1 MLQNEEFIQ
10 EFVEEAR
17 LHIEQ
22 VESDLLEMAGVGGD
36 GELINRLFRSV
47 HSIKGTAGFFGLDN
61 IVKLS
66 HAMENVFG
74 AVRNNKIELDDSDID
89 SLLKAN
95 DCLRDMVENVLD
107 SHTFDI
113 SSYLEELSAIL
124 EGQPAQAGPEA
135 SIEVRDQDS
144 KKLPLDQYQQERI
157 ESALEHGQRLYRIK
171 LRLHKDLDKRGISP
185 IAFFSKI
192 QSIGQILESHS
203 DVSEIRDLDDVLKS
217 DIEYTFLFTTVLE
230 KNLVALALEIPE
242 DRIQELN
249 VNIKPNKYKELL
261 LEDKQLEKTEK
272 QESKPETQSSKPQVQ
287 NKRASTLAIEDSIR
301 VPIDLLNHIMNLAS
315 ELVLGRNQLLRVL
328 EAYRKKIEGLDPI
341 LQNIDHITTQLQE
354 RIMQT
359 RMQPLVN
366 VFNKFPRMI
375 RDLSRQLGKEMK
387 LKVTGAQVELDKSII
402 EGLGDPLTHL
412 IRNAADHGIEKP
424 EERERAGKNREGIIS
439 LGAYQEG
446 SHVSIVVSDDGA
458 GIDVEALK
466 AKILEKELR
475 SPQELAV
482 MDDKEILEYIFMPGF
497 STAKDVTDVSGRG
510 VGMDVVRTNIEK
522 LGGTIEIDS
531 QPGQGTTFKLNLPLT
546 LAIISSLIV
555 EAEGQK
561 FALPQVNLQE
571 MVRVKPGDKDRRIEN
586 VSGSLVLRFRGN
598 LLPVVKLSDVLGLS
612 EDDQDMD
619 EYEDPS
625 KIIRILILKEG
636 QRRYGLIVDAIHDD
650 EEILVKPL
658 PRHLKDCKCYSGV
671 TILGDGKIAMILDA
685 DGIAELADLKL
696 ADVKELKEQDTTGRT
711 SSEEH
716 TIILFSCSGSEVL
729 ALPLSMVSRV
739 EEISLDDIQLVGDKE
754 YMEFRGRSL
763 RLVRPEDYLP
773 ISQKDYKGSKLY
785 VIVPKLVKQPIGIL
799 IRKVYDTATINI
811 DYSQQDIKAH
821 GIAGTTFWN
830 GKIVLMLNL
839 YQLFE
844 MAAPE
849 YYKTSEEFRSEAVNY
864 TILLA
869 EDSSFFRRLEREYLE
884 EAGYKVLEAENGKQ
898 ALDILKEEK
907 VDALISDINMPVM
920 DGLELISTIRKDES
934 LKNLPAIAVT
944 SLFNDSQIR
953 DGLDAGFD
961 YYEMKL
967 DKDRLL
973 KKLDAAIKERMSRNA
988 G

>member
-22 VESDLLEMAGVGGD
+22 VESDLLVMAGAGGD

-61 IVKLS
+61 IVKLA

-74 AVRNNKIELDDSDID
+74 AVRNNKIGLNDSSID
-89 SLLKAN
+89 TLLKAN
-95 DCLRDMVENVLD
+95 DCLRDMVDNVLD
-107 SHTFDI
+107 SPNFDI
-113 SSYLEELSAIL
+113 SSYLDELSAIL
-124 EGQPAQAGPEA
+124 EGQSAKA
-135 SIEVRDQDS
+135 SPKSLIEIRDNRS
-144 KKLPLDQYQQERI
+144 KELYLDENQRERI
-157 ESALEHGQRLYRIK
+157 ESALEHGHRLYRIK

-203 DVSEIRDLDDVLKS
+203 DVSEIEGLDDVLKS

-230 KNLVALALEIPE
+230 RNLVALALEIPE
-242 DRIQELN
+242 DSIQELS
-249 VNIKPNKYKELL
+249 VEIKPNKYKEVL
-261 LEDKQLEKTEK
+261 LEDKQPEKADKER
-272 QESKPETQSSKPQVQ
+272 SNNIQSNKPQAH
-287 NKRASTLAIEDSIR
+287 NRKTTTLAIEDSIR
-301 VPIDLLNHIMNLAS
+301 VPIDLLNDIMNLAS
-315 ELVLGRNQLLRVL
+315 ELVLGRNQLLRAL
-328 EAYRKKIEGLDPI
+328 EAYRKKVEGLDSI

-387 LKVTGAQVELDKSII
+387 LKITGAQVELDKSII

-424 EERERAGKNREGIIS
+424 EDRERAGKNREGIIA

-446 SHVSIVVSDDGA
+446 SHVTILISDDGA
-458 GIDVEALK
+458 GINIEALK

-475 SPQELAV
+475 TPQELAT
-482 MDDKEILEYIFMPGF
+482 MDEKEILEHIFMPGF
-497 STAKDVTDVSGRG
+497 STAKNVTDVSGRG

-522 LGGTIEIDS
+522 LGGTIDIDS
-531 QPGQGTTFKLNLPLT
+531 QSGQGTTFKLNLPLT
-546 LAIISSLIV
+546 LAIISCLIV

-598 LLPVVKLSDVLGLS
+598 LLPIVKLSDVLGLS
-612 EDDQDMD
+612 RSDQDTH
-619 EYEDPS
+619 EFNDPS
-625 KIIRILILKEG
+625 KIIRVLILKVG
-636 QRRYGLIVDAIHDD
+636 QHRYGLIVDAIHDD

-658 PRHLKDCKCYSGV
+658 PKHLKDCKCYSGV
-671 TILGDGKIAMILDA
+671 TILGDGRIAMILDA
-685 DGIAELADLKL
+685 DGIADLADLKL
-696 ADVKELKEQDTTGRT
+696 VDVKDTKEQDESNRTT
-711 SSEEH
+711 SEEH
-716 TIILFSCSGSEVL
+716 TIILFSCSGAEVL

-739 EEISLDDIQLVGDKE
+739 EEISPEDIQQVGDKE
-754 YMEFRGRSL
+754 YIEFRGRSL
-763 RLVRPEDYLP
+763 RLVRPEDYIP
-773 ISQKDYKGSKLY
+773 ISKKEYTDSKLY
-785 VIVPKLVKQPIGIL
+785 VIVPKLVKHPIGIL

-821 GIAGTTFWN
+821 GVVGNTFWN

-849 YYKTSEEFRSEAVNY
+849 YYRTSDESRAEAINY

-898 ALDILKEEK
+898 ALNILKEEK

-920 DGLELISTIRKDES
+920 DGLELISNIRKDEV

-944 SLFNDSQIR
+944 SLFNDSQIKA
-953 DGLDAGFD
+953 GLDAGFD
-961 YYEMKL
+961 YYEIKL
-967 DKDRLL
+967 DKEKLL
-973 KKLDAAIKERMSRNA
+973 GKLDAAIRERMSRNA